1 MISNGIT
8 QWIFAWFSVLIE
20 TSGTGRSSLDIL
32 SSHDLVTV
40 TTPEVLESLK
50 SYTFSESLLFWDPVS
65 AATSFV
71 LLAFENSIGGGT
83 TRISNIRGDW
93 HCCQKRESQ
102 DHAWKP
108 CFQVAQFHNTVL
120 LEIYYLSVIW
130 QKPRLTLLKKTQKK
144 DRRSGQFPDTQ
155 SRLQIW
161 KKH

>member
-8 QWIFAWFSVLIE
+8 QWILSGFVVLMEI
-20 TSGTGRSSLDIL
+20 SGTDRSLLYIL
-32 SSHDLVTV
+32 SSHNLVTV

-50 SYTFSESLLFWDPVS
+50 SYTFPESLLFWDPAS

-71 LLAFENSIGGGT
+71 LLTFENSIGRGT

-102 DHAWKP
+102 DHARKP

-120 LEIYYLSVIW
+120 LEIYYLSVI
-130 QKPRLTLLKKTQKK
+130 
-144 DRRSGQFPDTQ
+144 
-155 SRLQIW
+155 
-161 KKH
+161 